1 MREELL
7 RDWKKVYE
15 ADLDYVIM
23 ELRDFITPNSMVIL
37 EGPVGAGKTT
47 FCKKFIEDGDT
58 LSPSYSIISETR
70 STLHADFYRLED
82 SSEILHLELPM
93 YLEDKEFFFCE
104 WGKKYIYQ
112 LLREIPDDFKVFEL
126 EISINNKN
134 SEVEDVYS
142 RNFSLKQIQST

>member
-1 MREELL
+1 MKEELL
-7 RDWKKVYE
+7 REWKKVYE
-15 ADLDYVIM
+15 TDLNYIIM
-23 ELRDFITPNSMVIL
+23 ELRDFITPNSLVLL

-70 STLHADFYRLED
+70 TSLHADFYRLE
-82 SSEILHLELPM
+82 SPSEVLHLELPM

-104 WGKKYIYQ
+104 WGKKYIHQ

-126 EISINNKN
+126 EISLNNN
-134 SEVEDVYS
+134 AQDNEEVPS
-142 RNFSLKQIQST
+142 RNFSLKQILSS